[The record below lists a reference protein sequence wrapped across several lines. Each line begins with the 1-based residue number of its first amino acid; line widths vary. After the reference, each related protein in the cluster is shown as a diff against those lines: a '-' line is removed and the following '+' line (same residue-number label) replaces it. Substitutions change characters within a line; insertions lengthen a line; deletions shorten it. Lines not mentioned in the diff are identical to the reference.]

1 MHNANLAVENRARA
15 VGQKFV
21 QLFGESPRIYQ
32 APGRV
37 NLIGEHT
44 DYNDGW
50 VMPAAIGFHTW
61 AAIAPRSDRKV
72 VIQSENFSARTEF
85 DLNNL
90 PPTGVCQ
97 WSDYAIGVAKMLE
110 ASEGR
115 LSGANLLIA
124 GNGPQGAGLSSSAS
138 IEVAVG

>member
-1 MHNANLAVENRARA
+1 M
-15 VGQKFV
+15 
-21 QLFGESPRIYQ
+21 FGESPRIYQ

-44 DYNDGW
+44 DYNDGL
-50 VMPAAIGFHTW
+50 VMPAAIGFYTW

-72 VIQSENFSARTEF
+72 VIHSENFSACTEF
-85 DLNNL
+85 DLNDMPL
-90 PPTGVCQ
+90 TRVGQ

-110 ASEGR
+110 ASESR

-124 GNGPQGAGLSSSAS
+124 GNVPQGAGLSSSAS
-138 IEVAVG
+138 MEVAVGYALLEMTGQTI